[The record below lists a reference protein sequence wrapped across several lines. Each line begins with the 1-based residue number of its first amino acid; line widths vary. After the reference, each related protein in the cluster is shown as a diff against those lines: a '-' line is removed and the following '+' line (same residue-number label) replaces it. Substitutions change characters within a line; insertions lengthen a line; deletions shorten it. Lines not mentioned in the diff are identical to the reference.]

1 MASEERL
8 YFISMAAE
16 ILGMHP
22 QTLRKYERLGL
33 IQPPRTIGSMRVYDR
48 EEIERLRLI
57 KRLVD
62 YAGDRI
68 QVMPGGGIK
77 LFNCNEVVTRTGC
90 RQIHVATF
98 TTRRDDSTHHRPSV
112 TFGGALMP
120 PENRY
125 DVTDRSVVEQLTR
138 LTNRRA

>member
-1 MASEERL
+1 MPE
-8 YFISMAAE
+8 
-16 ILGMHP
+16 
-22 QTLRKYERLGL
+22 GL
-33 IQPPRTIGSMRVYDR
+33 D
-48 EEIERLRLI
+48 LI

-77 LFNCNEVVTRTGC
+77 LFNCHDVVARTGC
-90 RQIHVATF
+90 RQIHVAAF
-98 TTRRDDSTHHRPSV
+98 TARRDDSTHHRPSV

-125 DVTDRSVVEQLTR
+125 DVTDRAVVEQLTR
-138 LTNRRA
+138 VTNRRA